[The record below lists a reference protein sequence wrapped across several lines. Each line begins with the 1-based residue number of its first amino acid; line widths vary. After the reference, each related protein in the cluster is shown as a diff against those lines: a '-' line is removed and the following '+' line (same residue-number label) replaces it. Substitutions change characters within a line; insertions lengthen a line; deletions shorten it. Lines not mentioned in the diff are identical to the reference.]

1 MDWISWAMAHDYK
14 NHSELKI
21 NAAWTYYLAGR
32 YEEALQALKGVE
44 ASNPWPITMIYAN
57 LGRMDEAK
65 AAAAEW
71 LKDGLHSI
79 RSESCVPI
87 REPMKQ
93 KYLDDLRKVGV
104 PERAERASP

>member
-1 MDWISWAMAHDYK
+1 MCRAIGMRR
-14 NHSELKI
+14 
-21 NAAWTYYLAGR
+21 GR
-32 YEEALQALKGVE
+32 TTSPADMKRPLQALKGVE

-104 PERAERASP
+104 PEWAERASP